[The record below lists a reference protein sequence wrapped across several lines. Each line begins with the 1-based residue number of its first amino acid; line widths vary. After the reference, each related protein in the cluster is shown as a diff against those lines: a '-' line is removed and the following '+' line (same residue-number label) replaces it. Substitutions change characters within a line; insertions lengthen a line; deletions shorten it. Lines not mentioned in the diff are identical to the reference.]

1 MEQGSDFVK
10 SHSKTV
16 VEETVDARGGLKEDQ
31 ERDGADGRK
40 SRPGKLRRDSSVDA
54 FEEPDDNRRPSTDG
68 NESRRKSVSSSVLAY
83 SGDEDDYD
91 VRRESRVSK
100 NPRRS
105 PE

>member
-1 MEQGSDFVK
+1 M
-10 SHSKTV
+10 
-16 VEETVDARGGLKEDQ
+16 
-31 ERDGADGRK
+31 
-40 SRPGKLRRDSSVDA
+40 DA

-100 NPRRS
+100 IPRRS